1 MSDAQARKPVFS
13 DLPRWIEQDY
23 RTFFARRNFQDYLT
37 RSSERPFVELLR
49 NYGARTDGANFPD
62 FLDFLTTDKGVEAL
76 EACNRTRRE
85 NAQNPITLD
94 ILGWNAEYEAYQR
107 EQSIEN
113 PPTLEEFLKDSSG
126 KAWRSALEAYL
137 RSLED
142 KDSNTDLSGF
152 LTFVNR
158 GINSQAT
165 RTFDQV
171 RQNYLTGKSDDFLE
185 KLQALE
191 EQWPPE
197 ELKSY
202 IRDLNRS
209 PIFYSFLLNGTP
221 EKEVSK
227 DLLKRVF
234 ALVCD
239 REGILESDS
248 QGSKPTEVTS
258 ECLKSPEGI
267 DPIDILRDRL
277 QDAWALTAILYHR
290 SMSQIKIISQNKETS
305 SCSLIINELEA
316 QCASGSASVLT
327 MFAEFVQ
334 AQTQGPMSQRNNN
347 RRQNIGPLQKG
358 ALSDSAREFLE
369 VCRNQTTATTP
380 ATPQEVPS
388 SSGGGSFV
396 TALQAQF
403 ERGMGS

>member
-1 MSDAQARKPVFS
+1 MSDAQTRKRVFS

-23 RTFFARRNFQDYLT
+23 RAFFARRNFQDYLT

-126 KAWRSALEAYL
+126 KAWRPALEAYL
-137 RSLED
+137 GPLED
-142 KDSNTDLSGF
+142 KDRNTNLSGF
-152 LTFVNR
+152 LTFVNH
-158 GINSQAT
+158 GIDSKST
-165 RTFDQV
+165 ITFDQV
-171 RQNYLTGKSDDFLE
+171 WQNYLKDRSDAFLGKLHAFED
-185 KLQALE
+185 
-191 EQWPPE
+191 QWPPE
-197 ELKSY
+197 ELNTY
-202 IRDLNRS
+202 IQDLNRS

-227 DLLKRVF
+227 GLLKHVF

-248 QGSKPTEVTS
+248 QGRKPKEVTS

-267 DPIDILRDRL
+267 DPINTLRDKL

-290 SMSQIKIISQNKETS
+290 SMSEINIITQNKDTS
-305 SCSLIINELEA
+305 SCDLIINELAA
-316 QCASGSASVLT
+316 QCASGSASVLK
-327 MFAEFVQ
+327 MLSDFVQ
-334 AQTQGPMSQRNNN
+334 AQTEGPMSERSNN
-347 RRQNIGPLQKG
+347 RRQNSGPLQKG
-358 ALSDSAREFLE
+358 ALSDSARAFLE
-369 VCRNQTTATTP
+369 VCRNQTTSTTP
-380 ATPQEVPS
+380 EAHQAVPS
-388 SSGGGSFV
+388 YSEEEIRRMQR
-396 TALQAQF
+396 LQELAGK
-403 ERGMGS
+403 EY